1 MKGFTLNRVRK
12 RRLLTLLVIVG
23 FVAVAA
29 GFTLTALN
37 QNVMYFRSPSQIAAG
52 DYPKNA
58 VFRLGGIVVPGSV
71 QRVPGSLT
79 VHFSVTDGAASVT
92 VQFSGI
98 LPDLF
103 REGQGIISHGRL
115 QGDGSFAATEVL
127 AKHDEK
133 YMPPEIKESL
143 KGVLAYHE
151 KQ

>member
-12 RRLLTLLVIVG
+12 RRLLTLLVIVS

-71 QRVPGSLT
+71 KRVPGSLA

-115 QGDGSFAATEVL
+115 QSDGSFAATEVL

-133 YMPPEIKESL
+133 YMPPEIKDSL